1 MYIYI
6 KKLKNDEELAQ
17 NIDMPK
23 FLKKIVI
30 KLIKF
35 FNIITV
41 KKIDELHYLYII
53 PKENIKIIQKIINK
67 NSKEK
72 IILSKELKKYEKEL
86 NLSKKGSKIVF
97 FIYDILK
104 YITNNL
110 NIKIELQNIYILAN
124 EYNKENIEI
133 IKYLSNKV
141 KTINIVTNNIVKY
154 RKLEEKLYNEEGI
167 LITITNNK
175 TKGLKRANF
184 VINLDFDNET
194 IKNYNMN
201 MNSIIINCANNK
213 IDVLK
218 YFQGIIINDIEIKIE
233 EKKENEELY
242 KEFDKTEIYSSF
254 QSKKETYIE
263 TINRIKNDKVEVE
276 GLVGMS
282 GNIDVKELL
291 NIRKNL
297 DKM

>member
-6 KKLKNDEELAQ
+6 KKLKNDEELAK

-23 FLKKIVI
+23 FLKKIAI
-30 KLIKF
+30 KLIKI

-53 PKENIKIIQKIINK
+53 PKENINIIQKIINK

-97 FIYDILK
+97 FVYDILK
-104 YITNNL
+104 YIANNL
-110 NIKIELQNIYILAN
+110 NIKIELQNLYILAN

-133 IKYLSNKV
+133 IKYLLNKV

-184 VINLDFDNET
+184 IINLDFDNET

-201 MNSIIINCANNK
+201 MNSIIINCTGNK

-233 EKKENEELY
+233 DIEENKELY

-254 QSKKETYIE
+254 QSEKETYIE
-263 TINRIKNDKVEVE
+263 AINRTKNDKVEVE
-276 GLVGMS
+276 GLIGMS

>member
-6 KKLKNDEELAQ
+6 KKLKNDEELAK

-23 FLKKIVI
+23 FLKKIAI
-30 KLIKF
+30 KLIKI

-86 NLSKKGSKIVF
+86 NISKKESIMSF

-104 YITNNL
+104 YIANNL
-110 NIKIELQNIYILAN
+110 NIKIELQNLYILAN

-133 IKYLSNKV
+133 IKYLLNKV

-184 VINLDFDNET
+184 IINLDFDNET

-201 MNSIIINCANNK
+201 MNSIIINCTGNK

-233 EKKENEELY
+233 DIEENKELY

-254 QSKKETYIE
+254 QSEKETYIE
-263 TINRIKNDKVEVE
+263 AINRTKNDKVEVE
-276 GLVGMS
+276 GLIGMS